1 MSVTQRGGAV
11 SNLYQVLDASPD
23 VTRSWVASED
33 KSWFAIQTRPRHEKS
48 VTAGLQ
54 EKGIKVFLPLLSEN
68 HRWSDR
74 CRVVDVPLFP
84 SYVFVQ
90 TADTPATRILVLR
103 TLGVVQFVGVR
114 GAGIP
119 IPDEQIESVR
129 IVLEH
134 GIRFTPFPYLNV
146 GQRVRIRGGSLEGV
160 QGILQGM
167 NGDQSLIISVE
178 LIQRSL
184 AIRVAGYQVEPA

>member
-1 MSVTQRGGAV
+1 MGVTQVGGAV
-11 SNLYQVLDASPD
+11 SNLYQVLDKGAEL
-23 VTRSWVASED
+23 TRSWVAPAD
-33 KSWFAIQTRPRHEKS
+33 KSWFAVQTRPRHEKR
-48 VTAGLQ
+48 VAAGLQ
-54 EKGIKVFLPLLSEN
+54 EKGIRTFLPLLSEN

-74 CRVVDVPLFP
+74 FRLVDIPLFP
-84 SYVFVQ
+84 GYVFIQ
-90 TADTPATRILVLR
+90 TVDTPATRISVLR
-103 TLGVVQFVGVR
+103 TLGVVRFVGVR

-119 IPDEQIESVR
+119 IPDNQIESVR

-134 GIRFTPFPYLNV
+134 GIRFTHFPYLDV

-160 QGILQGM
+160 QGILLGM
-167 NGDQSLIISVE
+167 NCDQSLIISVE

>member
-33 KSWFAIQTRPRHEKS
+33 KPWFAIQTRPRHEKS

-84 SYVFVQ
+84 SYVFIQ

-160 QGILQGM
+160 QGILLGM

>member
-11 SNLYQVLDASPD
+11 SNLYQVPDASSD
-23 VTRSWVASED
+23 LTRSWAASDD
-33 KSWFAIQTRPRHEKS
+33 KSWFAIQTRPRHEKR

-54 EKGIKVFLPLLSEN
+54 EKGIKVFLPLVSEN

-84 SYVFVQ
+84 SYVFIQ

-160 QGILQGM
+160 QGILLGM

>member
-1 MSVTQRGGAV
+1 LGADLGSHRRAEDTGCGWGWTGGGRGEVSVGEGSLMSVTQRGGAV
-11 SNLYQVLDASPD
+11 SNLYQVLDASPV

-84 SYVFVQ
+84 SYVFIQ

-114 GAGIP
+114 GA
-119 IPDEQIESVR
+119 
-129 IVLEH
+129 
-134 GIRFTPFPYLNV
+134 
-146 GQRVRIRGGSLEGV
+146 
-160 QGILQGM
+160 
-167 NGDQSLIISVE
+167 
-178 LIQRSL
+178 
-184 AIRVAGYQVEPA
+184 